1 MAQLKA
7 IDNRLAALV
16 QEWERVPKAERLLS
30 LTEFLVEKLLEKEA
44 QMAGMQKIIDAFPY
58 QVDNKGDWAK

>member
-30 LTEFLVEKLLEKEA
+30 LT
-44 QMAGMQKIIDAFPY
+44 
-58 QVDNKGDWAK
+58 